1 MIIYLTSKQI
11 DKSHYFSV
19 IYPFLH
25 IAHSPEDMVKIGDIP
40 SSVIKGLAI
49 QRMIK
54 GIYKTIKVFIDSL
67 GIKYLVIV
75 HQIKIYSKMVLYL
88 NLGAYTTLEIVHCLP
103 DIWSR
108 SGTNKNENKTDL
120 LMSSHVIFNGLKV
133 NDNPRPKR
141 LQTLGNYSNLY
152 CVLTL

>member
-1 MIIYLTSKQI
+1 MIISVTSKQI

-67 GIKYLVIV
+67 GIK
-75 HQIKIYSKMVLYL
+75 K
-88 NLGAYTTLEIVHCLP
+88 
-103 DIWSR
+103 DIFSYR
-108 SGTNKNENKTDL
+108 PPNQDIFKNGFL
-120 LMSSHVIFNGLKV
+120 
-133 NDNPRPKR
+133 
-141 LQTLGNYSNLY
+141 
-152 CVLTL
+152 

>member
-1 MIIYLTSKQI
+1 MIISVTSKQI

-54 GIYKTIKVFIDSL
+54 GIHKTIKVIIDSL
-67 GIKYLVIV
+67 GNIFSYRPPN
-75 HQIKIYSKMVLYL
+75 Q
-88 NLGAYTTLEIVHCLP
+88 
-103 DIWSR
+103 DIF
-108 SGTNKNENKTDL
+108 KNGFI
-120 LMSSHVIFNGLKV
+120 S
-133 NDNPRPKR
+133 
-141 LQTLGNYSNLY
+141 
-152 CVLTL
+152 